1 MPPRHPAHLLIALV
15 AIAGCK
21 KTVDTK
27 GFEKTIAAK
36 VTELGLTPGAISCP
50 SGVEGKKGTEFTCKV
65 EIEKVTYDLT
75 VTITSVESDNA
86 QMDTRWAKGAAVIS
100 KKIAANAPKALA
112 EALGTTVTVD
122 CGTEPLLFLE
132 ASKAT
137 CKLTSGKTSSTLLL
151 TFDDKLEVTGW
162 ELKPPLLGRAKL
174 EGVLTPAV
182 AEKTSPQ
189 VKVDCGPDDLIA
201 RPADGNVWC
210 GITDG
215 AQAAKIRVTVTPEL
229 KVEKWE
235 VATPP

>member
-1 MPPRHPAHLLIALV
+1 VTTRNPTPLLIAL
-15 AIAGCK
+15 AALAGCK

-50 SGVEGKKGTEFTCKV
+50 SGVEGKKGAEFTCKV
-65 EIEKVTYDLT
+65 EIEKATYDLT
-75 VTITSVESDNA
+75 VTITSVESDHA
-86 QMDTRWAKGAAVIS
+86 QMDTKWAKGPAVIS

-132 ASKAT
+132 ASKAK

-151 TFDDKLEVTGW
+151 AFDDKLEVTGW
-162 ELKPPLLGRAKL
+162 ELNPPLLGRAKL
-174 EGVLTPAV
+174 EGLLTPSV
-182 AEKTSPQ
+182 AEKTNPQ
-189 VKVDCGPDDLIA
+189 VKVDCGPEDLMA
-201 RPADGNVWC
+201 RPSDGIVWC

-215 AQAAKIRVTVTPEL
+215 TQHAKIRVTVTPEL
-229 KVEKWE
+229 NVDKWE